1 MGCCHSHRHSDG
13 GEKKIDTP
21 PSGSSLP
28 LELDEYCSRKLHP
41 HLTSSGTS
49 RHSPPLPPV
58 VAAGS
63 TDVSSKSPPFLE
75 EESVKEV
82 IPESAN
88 RRSSS
93 LMPSSLT
100 PPPPPNAAWFPPQP
114 PDLVDRVVKINVGVD
129 EETSEIYSASESLST
144 STIPEKMQE
153 GDDWGDHKM
162 LDRDRAEQ
170 SPMPTMSN
178 NTWTSPSKF
187 HRRSRGGGSNSRTGP
202 NGGGDDSAAYSHSPH
217 SGRRLEGGMRR
228 PQESL
233 RRPLRGGSRAGGLQM
248 GVISSRNVPA
258 APGPEDKRNGRIR
271 SRSPAMRSGECHNS
285 SNSMGRTQNADAGE
299 DKAPGGE
306 ADSLDNPLVS
316 LECFIFL

>member
-1 MGCCHSHRHSDG
+1 MGCCHSHGHSDS
-13 GEKKIDTP
+13 GEKNRDTP
-21 PSGSSLP
+21 LPSGFSLP
-28 LELDEYCSRKLHP
+28 LELDEYCSRKPHP
-41 HLTSSGTS
+41 HLRNNGTS

-63 TDVSSKSPPFLE
+63 AGVSSKSPPFLE

-100 PPPPPNAAWFPPQP
+100 PPPPNAAWFPPQP
-114 PDLVDRVVKINVGVD
+114 PDLVDRVVKVNVGD

-162 LDRDRAEQ
+162 LDRDRDRAEQ

-178 NTWTSPSKF
+178 NTWTSPFKF
-187 HRRSRGGGSNSRTGP
+187 QRRSRGGGNNSSTSP
-202 NGGGDDSAAYSHSPH
+202 NGGGDDSAAYSHSPN
-217 SGRRLEGGMRR
+217 SSRRLEGGVRKPQERFRR
-228 PQESL
+228 PV
-233 RRPLRGGSRAGGLQM
+233 PGAGARQM
-248 GVISSRNVPA
+248 GVISKNV
-258 APGPEDKRNGRIR
+258 
-271 SRSPAMRSGECHNS
+271 
-285 SNSMGRTQNADAGE
+285 ADR
-299 DKAPGGE
+299 
-306 ADSLDNPLVS
+306 
-316 LECFIFL
+316 